1 MVDWKDHQPGIDES
15 AAKGYSLFD
24 WQCYFRTIF
33 FEKNNKVKSDGF
45 QGNQVAFIRGYLIS
59 HISQDLGDIAEA
71 ITDSNITQLKSKIG
85 SIFAWAFALANELD
99 DNIEDMIRSK
109 YPGYCPYCCRTVNC
123 ECAFW
128 TPSQQRKEKEKECK
142 EPIDGEARKKPTS
155 LYGWIEQWDIIFGAK
170 YRKAMSVAF
179 ILSKLLEETAE
190 ILAET
195 DKVETK
201 ILDKDKDYYKKMKDE
216 FADFVS
222 WLFALIILL
231 EGKDFDT
238 KDLPLFLHQKFKD
251 GCPWCPSKKICNC
264 PRPYWIYE
272 KSKG

>member
-1 MVDWKDHQPGIDES
+1 MVEWKDHQPGIDES
-15 AAKGYSLFD
+15 TAKSYSLFD

-33 FEKNNKVKSDGF
+33 FEKNNQVKADGF
-45 QGNQVAFIRGYLIS
+45 RDNQVAFIRGYLLS

-71 ITDSNITQLKSKIG
+71 ITDSNITQLRTKIG
-85 SIFAWAFALANELD
+85 SIFAWIFALANELD

-109 YPGYCPYCCRTVNC
+109 YPGYCPYCCRIVNC
-123 ECAFW
+123 ECAYW
-128 TPSQQRKEKEKECK
+128 TPSQQRKEKEKECT
-142 EPIDGEARKKPTS
+142 EPKDGPAREKPSS
-155 LYGWIEQWDIIFGAK
+155 LNGWIEQWDIIYGEK
-170 YRKAMSVAF
+170 YRKAFSVAF
-179 ILSKLLEETAE
+179 VLSKLLEEIAE

-201 ILDKDKDYYKKMKDE
+201 ILDREKDYYGKMKDE

-222 WLFALIILL
+222 WLFALVIKL
-231 EGKDFDT
+231 EGKNFDT
-238 KDLPLFLHQKFKD
+238 KDLPLVLHEKFKD

-272 KSKG
+272 KS